1 VPASTS
7 GPDAFP
13 TVTGVFGAP
22 GLGTTTL
29 TLVAVGIADGAGA
42 TLSDALAGTST
53 AGAEDGAEDGIGS
66 DADADI
72 AGDCTGDAARLTG
85 TLAST
90 PSA

>member
-1 VPASTS
+1 
-7 GPDAFP
+7 
-13 TVTGVFGAP
+13 
-22 GLGTTTL
+22 
-29 TLVAVGIADGAGA
+29 LVAVGIADGAGA

-53 AGAEDGAEDGIGS
+53 AGAEDGAEDGIGN